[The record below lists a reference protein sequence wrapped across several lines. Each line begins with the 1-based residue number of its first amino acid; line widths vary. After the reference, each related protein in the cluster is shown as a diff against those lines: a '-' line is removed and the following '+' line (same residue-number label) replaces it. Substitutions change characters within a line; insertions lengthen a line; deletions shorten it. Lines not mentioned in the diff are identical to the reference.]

1 MEFTDVPTPNA
12 ASLAMKKYT
21 VSNFS
26 AAFALIALSVVT
38 AQADTIK
45 LKDGKSVD
53 GTIVAEDATT
63 VTIKTTVVGKI
74 TDNKVLQRSDIASI
88 VKKTPE
94 DDAADAVKNM
104 LPTEDFLRP
113 NDYNKLIAEGP
124 DKFLATYPNSKYRA
138 EIQVVK
144 KTLQDE
150 QGQTRRSMRKVD
162 GKWLNG
168 DEMQAN
174 DYNIQALKIYR
185 EMEKAIAADN
195 YRGALDAFVRLE
207 AIGKFSLSYPK
218 AIEAARKVLGQYS
231 GNLAAAVKA
240 VPAELKKAD
249 ARLANMNPADLAAAK
264 AEREKLKKEFLAKL
278 AEEKKNKVRFTS
290 TLETD
295 AGSLNEALRQVDTET
310 KRIAVL
316 NVASIAETANRY
328 DRVLKLIG
336 QKKYEEAAVRLDD
349 FIRATKDA
357 TNDVAIKNQAENL
370 KKLREESIR
379 AAQQQELLNR
389 TQGKPATP
397 PATPETPATPEQPK

>member
-1 MEFTDVPTPNA
+1 
-12 ASLAMKKYT
+12 MKIHS
-21 VSNFS
+21 VSHFS
-26 AAFALIALSVVT
+26 AAFALITLSVVT
-38 AQADTIK
+38 ARADTIK
-45 LKDGKSVD
+45 LKDGKTLD
-53 GTIVAEDATT
+53 GSIVAEDATS

-74 TDNKVLQRSDIASI
+74 TDNKVVQRSDIASI

-94 DDAADAVKNM
+94 DDAADAVKKT

-124 DKFLATYPNSKYRA
+124 DKFLATYPNSKYRD
-138 EIQVVK
+138 EIQTIK

-150 QGQTRRSMRKVD
+150 QAQTRRSMRKVD

-195 YRGALDAFVRLE
+195 YRAALDAFIRLE

-218 AIEAARKVLGQYS
+218 AIEAARKVLDQYS
-231 GNLAAAVKA
+231 GSLTAAIKA
-240 VPAELKKAD
+240 VPAELKKAE
-249 ARLANMNPADLAAAK
+249 ARLANMNPTDLAAAK
-264 AEREKLKKEFLAKL
+264 AEREKLKKEFVAKL
-278 AEEKKNKVRFTS
+278 NEEKKNKVRFTS
-290 TLETD
+290 TLDTD
-295 AGSLNEALRQVDTET
+295 LNSLNEAKRQVETES
-310 KRIAVL
+310 KRLGTL
-316 NVASIAETANRY
+316 NAAAIAETANRY

-357 TNDVAIKNQAENL
+357 TNDPAIKNQAENL

-397 PATPETPATPEQPK
+397 PAAPETPATPEQPK